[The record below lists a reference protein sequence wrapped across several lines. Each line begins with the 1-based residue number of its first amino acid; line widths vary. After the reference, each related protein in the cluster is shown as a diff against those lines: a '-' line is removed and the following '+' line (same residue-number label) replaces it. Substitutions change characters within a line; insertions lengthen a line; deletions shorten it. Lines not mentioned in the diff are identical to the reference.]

1 MRTGS
6 SRREEEPRQRI
17 VLTLAAAPRSAQ
29 SLRRT
34 LGVAHQGLGEGP
46 PRPGQST
53 RDLLQLFHRELADLL
68 ALLFSAFHG
77 ISLLCLRAP
86 GPAAAG
92 GLSVASC
99 PHPRGHP
106 FKREPARRGVVEST
120 NRRARQG
127 QAPCVSYN
135 PCGGGAREMSAADSR
150 LTELFQQANRLQA
163 ADRERFLQELARR
176 SPELAGDLRGLLEFD
191 GRGGPLGDDVRAP
204 LAPTRTAGV
213 PATDDPATSG
223 EFLERLARLSPPAS
237 RYRLQ
242 GEIDRGGMGQI
253 LQVWDESLRREL
265 AMKVILD
272 KGKRDVRAGDERA
285 LARFLEEAQ
294 VTGQLD
300 HPGVVPVYELGVNAE
315 GAVYFTM
322 RLVKGRSLATVL
334 ELVRAGTDGWNQ
346 TRALSVLLKVCETM
360 AYAHAKGVIHR
371 DLKPSNVMIE
381 PLAREGSSV
390 GRRDPKDGAFKVY
403 VMDFGLAR
411 EINIKSSLSADGM
424 VIGTPQYMAPE
435 QALGHS
441 KDVDAQSDVYALGST
456 LYELVTDE
464 PPFTGNNPYNILCQ
478 VVEKEP
484 RAPRSINRALPVELE
499 TIILKCLEKDKER
512 RYASAAEL
520 ADELDRYLEGE
531 PILAKPAGVVT
542 RVYKRVRKH
551 PLAYALSATTV
562 LAVLAAVFIT
572 VFLSGRT
579 ASLETDRQT
588 ALTEKKQ
595 AQEKLAKERDEA
607 VALMRQAANVSLQA
621 ALQLRRS
628 GKNQEMRQF
637 LMPLQSSY
645 EAALKRAPDL
655 AELDYL
661 MGRMHRLLLDDARAL
676 EFQNQALKKEPGFL
690 PALYERVVLQS
701 KKYGG
706 DSRRAYHL
714 LFASRG
720 HDEPAMTIHDVEQA
734 RPELTLL
741 RQSILE
747 DLKRIEAAALTKP
760 SDAYTTSR
768 SHAAGGI
775 ISYHTGF
782 FQAALSQLHEAVAE
796 NPDLEEAWETM
807 AAIAESQALLAEMLE
822 EKLTH
827 WKSAEEFCSKGVER
841 DGGYVPHLVTRSR
854 IRIDRAKALVR
865 AGQDP
870 LADWSVAEQD
880 LARVLQFGGPQ
891 AEIFIKLGDL
901 RNDRA
906 LYLQSRRND
915 PSSDWDAAIKSFSR
929 AIELDPV
936 NANAF
941 CGRGSVRLN
950 QGIRRMDRNEDP
962 KDDFAAAE
970 SDYTRALAIDKTFFV
985 AWMGRGSIQRN
996 RGVIIDRQ
1004 GGDPREAYVAAEKD
1018 LTQALEIRDRHM
1030 DARLRRAQLRLN
1042 LAISSIRLNESG
1054 ELPLSAAKEDLD
1066 QIIHMGRAPVL
1077 AWHLRGDTR
1086 WIQAQSAEGRGEGG
1100 QAQLHY
1106 SAAADD
1112 YEHAVSLD
1120 PQLGSKLESRIRAAR
1135 AKGRSSNDD

>member
-1 MRTGS
+1 MPGSDLLEELAVKRGLLTREQLQEAHTQQIHSSESIADVLVRTG
-6 SRREEEPRQRI
+6 RLTPEQVEELRALMS
-17 VLTLAAAPRSAQ
+17 VVKKAVGAAAPPPPSPAKPASPVQDQRPPTE
-29 SLRRT
+29 RT
-34 LGVAHQGLGEGP
+34 
-46 PRPGQST
+46 
-53 RDLLQLFHRELADLL
+53 
-68 ALLFSAFHG
+68 
-77 ISLLCLRAP
+77 
-86 GPAAAG
+86 
-92 GLSVASC
+92 
-99 PHPRGHP
+99 
-106 FKREPARRGVVEST
+106 PARRPTFDPTLPEEVAIAAQ
-120 NRRARQG
+120 NRDNIIG
-127 QAPCVSYN
+127 KFVLV
-135 PCGGGAREMSAADSR
+135 R
-150 LTELFQQANRLQA
+150 L
-163 ADRERFLQELARR
+163 
-176 SPELAGDLRGLLEFD
+176 
-191 GRGGPLGDDVRAP
+191 LG
-204 LAPTRTAGV
+204 
-213 PATDDPATSG
+213 
-223 EFLERLARLSPPAS
+223 
-237 RYRLQ
+237 
-242 GEIDRGGMGQI
+242 RGGMGE
-253 LQVWDESLRREL
+253 VFKAWEKTLRRYVAIKFIL
-265 AMKVILD
+265 AD
-272 KGKRDVRAGDERA
+272 TEEDRKRFFR
-285 LARFLEEAQ
+285 EAQ
-294 VTGQLD
+294 TAAKLE
-300 HPGVVPVYELGVNAE
+300 HENIAPVYEVGVVGGGKRPFIVMKYIEGVMLGHAKL
-315 GAVYFTM
+315 TL
-322 RLVKGRSLATVL
+322 RQK
-334 ELVRAGTDGWNQ
+334 VRAMRDAA
-346 TRALSVLLKVCETM
+346 RAIE
-360 AYAHAKGVIHR
+360 YAHQKGVIHR